1 MINWQ
6 YDRLDEMTKQGSTLN
21 NIKLNYR
28 VIADNFEE
36 IVITARNNGELVPI
50 EFEDV
55 KSGCDGDPL
64 SEIKLSDISP
74 EIAENIQDKL
84 RQRKLME
91 VKHISRGISHTEWF
105 NYLDQE
111 VIDFVNKFPQFKDV
125 IIEDNE

>member
-6 YDRLDEMTKQGSTLN
+6 YDRLEEMTKQGSTLN

-28 VIADNFEE
+28 FIADNYEE

-55 KSGCDGDPL
+55 KSGCNGDPL
-64 SEIKLSDISP
+64 SKIELSDITP
-74 EIAENIQDKL
+74 EIAENIEDKL
-84 RQRKLME
+84 RQRKLVE
-91 VKHISRGISHTEWF
+91 VKHISRGMSHSEWF

-111 VIDFVNKFPQFKDV
+111 VIDFITKFPQFKDAL
-125 IIEDNE
+125 IND